1 MERVYY
7 EVGKHMYSVQGT
19 KEVDIMAL
27 LSSSEPFRL
36 QQTPVSPVPLL
47 FEMWVDTDE
56 ASVESGREIATF
68 DELDYHYHVCQGED
82 GSYRI
87 AMNALEDQAACV
99 LEASSDFSKVHVHL
113 LGNSKGYATMLNC
126 ALMMAYAFAGADK
139 MTLLMHASVVRKDGK
154 GYLCLGVSGTGKSTH
169 TQNWLKYVEGTDLM
183 NDDNPVVRVGSD
195 DVVRVYGSP
204 WSGKTPCYRQVE
216 APVGAFLQLKQAPY
230 NKICRL
236 GTVEAYA
243 SLMPSCSVMKW
254 DRRDYLG
261 TNDTVAKIL
270 SLVPVFFLENL
281 PDEAAVRM
289 SYEAM
294 TGEPWRR

>member
-1 MERVYY
+1 M
-7 EVGKHMYSVQGT
+7 
-19 KEVDIMAL
+19 
-27 LSSSEPFRL
+27 
-36 QQTPVSPVPLL
+36 
-47 FEMWVDTDE
+47 
-56 ASVESGREIATF
+56 
-68 DELDYHYHVCQGED
+68 
-82 GSYRI
+82 
-87 AMNALEDQAACV
+87 
-99 LEASSDFSKVHVHL
+99 
-113 LGNSKGYATMLNC
+113 
-126 ALMMAYAFAGADK
+126 
-139 MTLLMHASVVRKDGK
+139 
-154 GYLCLGVSGTGKSTH
+154 
-169 TQNWLKYVEGTDLM
+169 
-183 NDDNPVVRVGSD
+183 
-195 DVVRVYGSP
+195 
-204 WSGKTPCYRQVE
+204 
-216 APVGAFLQLKQAPY
+216 GAFLQLKQAPY

>member
-1 MERVYY
+1 MEPIYY
-7 EVGKHMYSVQGT
+7 EVGQHIYSVQGNNGLD
-19 KEVDIMAL
+19 VISL

-36 QQTPVSPVPLL
+36 QAVPVSSVPLL
-47 FEMWVDTDE
+47 FELYVDTCEKIDTE
-56 ASVESGREIATF
+56 GKEIASF
-68 DELDYHYHVCQGED
+68 DEGDYHYHVRQGED
-82 GSYRI
+82 GSYHI
-87 AMNALEDQAACV
+87 AMNALEGQAACV
-99 LEASSDFSKVHVHL
+99 LEASSDFTKVHVCL
-113 LGNSKGYATMLNC
+113 LGDTKGYSTMLNC

-169 TQNWLKYVEGTDLM
+169 TRNWLKYVEGTDLM

-204 WSGKTPCYRQVE
+204 WSGKTPCYRKVE
-216 APVGAFLQLKQAPY
+216 APVGAFLQLKQAPH
-230 NKICRL
+230 NNICRL
-236 GTVEAYA
+236 GIVDAYA

-270 SLVPVFFLENL
+270 SQVPVFFLENL

-294 TGEPWRR
+294 TGVPWRR

>member
-19 KEVDIMAL
+19 SAVDIMAL

-56 ASVESGREIATF
+56 ASGESGREIATF

-99 LEASSDFSKVHVHL
+99 LEASSDFSKVRVHL
-113 LGNSKGYATMLNC
+113 AGDSKGYATMLNC

-183 NDDNPVVRVGSD
+183 NDDNPVVRVESD
-195 DVVRVYGSP
+195 NVVRVYGSP